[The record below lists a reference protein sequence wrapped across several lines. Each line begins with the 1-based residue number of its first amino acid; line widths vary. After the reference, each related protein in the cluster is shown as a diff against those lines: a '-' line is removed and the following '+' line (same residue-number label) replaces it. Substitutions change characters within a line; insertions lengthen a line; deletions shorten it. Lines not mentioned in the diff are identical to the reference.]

1 MTGILLVLFWH
12 MTSVSFKSW
21 VSYWVADVHLKSL
34 CLESTAS
41 GRWHTWGS
49 TWRWRWRLTH
59 PTRPQLRP
67 AKNGGKRRLSF
78 TFLCAEKKS
87 TRMNHFDTFWLP
99 LHVNCTYMSI
109 LMLSQTTVDLRVC
122 SVFVAQTPHS
132 LKIAHITCIQSFLY
146 SHPCWSHHA
155 YQVKHALKDR
165 QMFTQKR

>member
-1 MTGILLVLFWH
+1 MLVLFWH

-109 LMLSQTTVDLRVC
+109 LMLSQTTVGAAWG
-122 SVFVAQTPHS
+122 AQSRTEAATGGSHRFSSPPTATGAQQGDWKQEASRLFFFLLPATS
-132 LKIAHITCIQSFLY
+132 L
-146 SHPCWSHHA
+146 
-155 YQVKHALKDR
+155 
-165 QMFTQKR
+165 